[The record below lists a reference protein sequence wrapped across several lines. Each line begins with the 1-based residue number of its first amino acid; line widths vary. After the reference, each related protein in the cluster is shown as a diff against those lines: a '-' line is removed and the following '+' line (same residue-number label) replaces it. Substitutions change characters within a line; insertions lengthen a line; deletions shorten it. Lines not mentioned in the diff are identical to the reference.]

1 MIRLLLSIIAV
12 LFVVSCD
19 RERAAS
25 FGKAAGSVSY
35 EAAKVSAEYVKAA
48 AAEAARLQDEEHRGA
63 DKGFPG
69 HYDSRK

>member
-1 MIRLLLSIIAV
+1 MTRSLLPIIAA
-12 LFVVSCD
+12 LSVVSCD

-35 EAAKVSAEYVKAA
+35 EAVKVSAEYVKAA
-48 AAEAARLQDEEHRGA
+48 AAEAARQQDQEHRGA